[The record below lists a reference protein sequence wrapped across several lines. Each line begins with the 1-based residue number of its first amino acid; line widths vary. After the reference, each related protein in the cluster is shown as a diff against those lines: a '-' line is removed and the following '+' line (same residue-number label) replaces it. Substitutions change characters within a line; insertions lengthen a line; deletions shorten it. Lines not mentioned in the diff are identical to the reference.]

1 MNHDMPFN
9 HRAKWTNEEFNQLLK
24 ETNNKLNIKII
35 AKNHKR
41 TIEAIKFKLIKYA
54 VKLINE
60 EPNTSLTHIQDLTNL
75 SKDDLL
81 KGFEK
86 IHYNYNEI
94 NEKKQDNYLIY
105 NIYLLW
111 ISFILHI
118 FYDIFIIYL

>member
-1 MNHDMPFN
+1 MPLNHL
-9 HRAKWTNEEFNQLLK
+9 AKWTNEEFNQLLK

-118 FYDIFIIYL
+118 SYDIFIIYL